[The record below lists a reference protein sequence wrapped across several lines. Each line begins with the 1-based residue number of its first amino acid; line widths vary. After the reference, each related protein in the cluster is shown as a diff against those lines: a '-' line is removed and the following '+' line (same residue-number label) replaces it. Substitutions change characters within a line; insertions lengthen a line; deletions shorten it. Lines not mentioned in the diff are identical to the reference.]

1 MPPKGTPG
9 TETPAKDKKKETTN
23 FKTYESQARLL
34 AAVVA
39 SLDGVRFDYKSRFG
53 VSLPGNPPPVS
64 PPFVPSR
71 CFRPLART
79 SLTLCFKI

>member
-9 TETPAKDKKKETTN
+9 METPAKGKKETTI

-39 SLDGVRFDYKSRFG
+39 SLDGVRFDYKSKFC
-53 VSLPGNPPPVS
+53 VSFPRNFHRSPLPS
-64 PPFVPSR
+64 SR
-71 CFRPLART
+71 LVASGHWPGHF
-79 SLTLCFKI
+79 